1 MITAYLN
8 FLIAWVGYVFQARKG
23 EDGAMMKVHVLD
35 AHFLDW
41 LWSSSSQQPTLSAT
55 LRKVIERITLILS
68 DQFLVTGIAVLAT
81 GYIRSCNISIY
92 HFEIVTWLGWLSSNG
107 HQIALTSIRLYFKDH
122 QMVLRYRAFAM
133 AICFLLLLV
142 AINLAGAQATQII
155 KSPATIVDYGG
166 YIFNNGRPYT
176 YDAPAR
182 CTWTTSAFTAPA
194 ADVVFATIVLVLG
207 FVSRVVRLFDVSS
220 NLFEHWLRKRPG
232 KFLRQLGEVWLARAD
247 DSASLLPRLWW
258 RIATGAVITI
268 YVFGKAFYDC
278 IGSTLNQLLWLSFSL
293 FYGTAKIFSWRA
305 LTIGVGLDENKW
317 GFGQIVPLLML
328 LQPLMALP
336 ELFSGKSLQVI
347 ECVLFTDTSRR
358 Q

>member
-8 FLIAWVGYVFQARKG
+8 FLIAWVGYLFQARKD

-41 LWSSSSQQPTLSAT
+41 LWSICAQQPTLSAT

-68 DQFLVTGIAVLAT
+68 DQFLVTGIAVLVT
-81 GYIRSCNISIY
+81 GYIKSCNISIY

-107 HQIALTSIRLYFKDH
+107 HQIALTSIRLYFQDH

-133 AICFLLLLV
+133 AICFLLLLTAV
-142 AINLAGAQATQII
+142 NLAGAQAALII
-155 KSPATIVDYGG
+155 ETPHTSVDYDG
-166 YIFNNGRPYT
+166 YVYNPGRPYA

-182 CTWTTSAFTAPA
+182 CTWTSSAFTAPA

-207 FVSRVVRLFDVSS
+207 FVSRVVRLFDASS
-220 NLFEHWLRKRPG
+220 NLFENWLRKRPG
-232 KFLRQLGEVWLARAD
+232 KFLRRLGEVWLARAD
-247 DSASLLPRLWW
+247 NSGSLLPRLWW

-278 IGSTLNQLLWLSFSL
+278 IGSTLNQLIWLSFSL
-293 FYGTAKIFSWRA
+293 FYGTAKIFSWRGV
-305 LTIGVGLDENKW
+305 TKGVGLNENGW

-336 ELFSGKSLQVI
+336 ELFSGKSLQVM
-347 ECVLFTDTSRR
+347 ERVLFADTSRR